1 MKYSKIF
8 LINFFIQIS
17 IILFVSIF
25 WTATYGTSDDWILDG
40 WLNSN
45 YTGQFEKESVF
56 VSAIF
61 SNSISYLYS
70 LQLSIAWYSIILISI
85 TLVALT
91 HWLTISTLENTIK
104 KRNILI
110 IINSSAA
117 VIFLLWSY
125 IGITF
130 TSTAIICAVV
140 GLYSLL
146 KSQIEINASKINI
159 NMGCTLLLAAYIIRP
174 ESLIGAIA
182 LFTPLIFL
190 IIKKN
195 KKTNF
200 QKLKNLMPVIII
212 FFVTV
217 IVNNYL
223 EENQST
229 ETKQFR
235 TWVYKVQL
243 FSDRPRLME
252 LANVLDKA
260 KWSANDYHM
269 FSDMIYFD
277 NLVFDEK
284 WLENGILATN
294 DYYQTPNLS
303 FETFKLILSKY
314 SYNISYLL
322 PTFIGAA
329 VLSLFLYRRKWDK
342 DQVFFVISTL
352 TVFAG
357 IHLFLGI
364 FMHNVPRVSLPLI
377 LGLLVI
383 LSSNWQELTTKLE
396 QIRFQYAFL
405 FLYFM
410 CLIFAING
418 MNESRKIIDQQID
431 QSIAT
436 SNLIDKNYSGE
447 VILVPGRQEFN
458 QMRNPYN
465 YVEKDPN
472 PNVMMIG
479 NWDTFSPQWDKRLL
493 NLNLDSKNLSK
504 DLLIKSNI
512 LWASQDFPEATVHI
526 LDFFSENNYGEYK
539 FNKIVTL
546 PNKATLRSLSK

>member
-8 LINFFIQIS
+8 LIDFFIQIS
-17 IILFVSIF
+17 VILFISIF

-70 LQLSIAWYSIILISI
+70 LQLSIAWYSIILMSI

-252 LANVLDKA
+252 LENVLDKA
-260 KWSANDYHM
+260 TWSANDYHM

-322 PTFIGAA
+322 PTFIGAV

-458 QMRNPYN
+458 QMRNPYY
-465 YVEKDPN
+465 YVGKDPN

-512 LWASQDFPEATVHI
+512 LWASKDFPETTVHI
-526 LDFFSENNYGEYK
+526 LDFFSENNYGEYE

-546 PNKATLRSLSK
+546 PNKATLRSISK

>member
-1 MKYSKIF
+1 
-8 LINFFIQIS
+8 LFI
-17 IILFVSIF
+17 SIF

-91 HWLTISTLENTIK
+91 HWLTISTLENIIK
-104 KRNILI
+104 KRYILI

-130 TSTAIICAVV
+130 TSTAIICAVA
-140 GLYSLL
+140 GLYSLI
-146 KSQIEINASKINI
+146 KSQIEINNSKLNI
-159 NMGCTLLLAAYIIRP
+159 LMGCTLLLAAYIIRP

-190 IIKKN
+190 IIKRN

-223 EENQST
+223 EENQSK
-229 ETKQFR
+229 EMKQFR

-252 LANVLDKA
+252 LENVLDKA

-322 PTFIGAA
+322 PTFIGA
-329 VLSLFLYRRKWDK
+329 VVVSLFLYRRKWDIY
-342 DQVFFVISTL
+342 QVIFVISTL
-352 TVFAG
+352 TVFVG
-357 IHLFLGI
+357 THLFLGI

-396 QIRFQYAFL
+396 QKRIQYAFL
-405 FLYFM
+405 FLYFT
-410 CLIFAING
+410 CLIFTLNS
-418 MNESRKIIDQQID
+418 MNESRSIIDQQID

-436 SNLIDKNYSGE
+436 SNSIDKNYSGE
-447 VILVPGRQEFN
+447 VILVLGRQEFN
-458 QMRNPYN
+458 QMRNPYH
-465 YVEKDPN
+465 YLKKDPN

-512 LWASQDFPEATVHI
+512 LWASQDFPQATVHI
-526 LDFFSENNYGEYK
+526 LDFFSENNYGEYE

-546 PNKATLRSLSK
+546 PNKATLRSISK

>member
-17 IILFVSIF
+17 VILFISIF

-70 LQLSIAWYSIILISI
+70 LQLSIAWYSIILMSI

-104 KRNILI
+104 KRYILI

-117 VIFLLWSY
+117 AIFLLWSY

-130 TSTAIICAVV
+130 TSTAIICAVA
-140 GLYSLL
+140 GLYSLI
-146 KSQIEINASKINI
+146 KSQIEINNSKLNI
-159 NMGCTLLLAAYIIRP
+159 LMGCTLLLAAYIIRP

-182 LFTPLIFL
+182 LFTTLIFL
-190 IIKKN
+190 IIKRN

-223 EENQST
+223 EENQSK
-229 ETKQFR
+229 EMKQFR

-252 LANVLDKA
+252 LENVLDKA

-322 PTFIGAA
+322 PTFIGA
-329 VLSLFLYRRKWDK
+329 VVVSLFLYRRKWDIY
-342 DQVFFVISTL
+342 QVIFVISTL
-352 TVFAG
+352 TVFVG
-357 IHLFLGI
+357 THLFLGI

-396 QIRFQYAFL
+396 QKRIQYAFL
-405 FLYFM
+405 FLYFT
-410 CLIFAING
+410 CLIFTLNS
-418 MNESRKIIDQQID
+418 MNESRSIIDLQID

-436 SNLIDKNYSGE
+436 SNSIDKNYSGE
-447 VILVPGRQEFN
+447 VILVLGRQEFN
-458 QMRNPYN
+458 QMRNPYH
-465 YVEKDPN
+465 YLKKDPN

-526 LDFFSENNYGEYK
+526 LDFFSENNYGEYE

-546 PNKATLRSLSK
+546 PNKATLRSISK

>member
-17 IILFVSIF
+17 VILFISIF

-70 LQLSIAWYSIILISI
+70 LQLSIAWYSIILMSI

-91 HWLTISTLENTIK
+91 HWLTISTLENIIK
-104 KRNILI
+104 KRYILI

-130 TSTAIICAVV
+130 TSTAIICAVA
-140 GLYSLL
+140 GLYSLI
-146 KSQIEINASKINI
+146 KSQIEINNSKLNI
-159 NMGCTLLLAAYIIRP
+159 LMGCTLLLAAYIIRP

-190 IIKKN
+190 IIKRN

-223 EENQST
+223 EENQSK
-229 ETKQFR
+229 EMKQFR

-252 LANVLDKA
+252 LENVLDKA

-322 PTFIGAA
+322 PTFIGAV
-329 VLSLFLYRRKWDK
+329 VLSLFLYRRKWDIY
-342 DQVFFVISTL
+342 QVIFVISTL
-352 TVFAG
+352 TVFVG
-357 IHLFLGI
+357 THLFLGI

-396 QIRFQYAFL
+396 QKRIQYAFL
-405 FLYFM
+405 FLYFT
-410 CLIFAING
+410 CLIFTLNS
-418 MNESRKIIDQQID
+418 MNESRSIIDQQID

-436 SNLIDKNYSGE
+436 SNSIDKNYSGE
-447 VILVPGRQEFN
+447 VILVLGRQEFN
-458 QMRNPYN
+458 QMRNPYH
-465 YVEKDPN
+465 YLKKDPN

-526 LDFFSENNYGEYK
+526 LDFFSENNYGEYE

-546 PNKATLRSLSK
+546 PNKATLRSISK

>member
-8 LINFFIQIS
+8 LIDFFIQIS
-17 IILFVSIF
+17 VILFISIF

-45 YTGQFEKESVF
+45 YTGEFEKESVF

-70 LQLSIAWYSIILISI
+70 LQLSIAWYSIILMSI

-223 EENQST
+223 EENQSK
-229 ETKQFR
+229 EMKQFR

-252 LANVLDKA
+252 LENVLDKA

-410 CLIFAING
+410 CLIFTING

-458 QMRNPYN
+458 QMRNPYY
-465 YVEKDPN
+465 YVGKDPN
-472 PNVMMIG
+472 PNVMLIG

>member
-8 LINFFIQIS
+8 LIDFFIQIS
-17 IILFVSIF
+17 VILFISIF

-45 YTGQFEKESVF
+45 YTGKFEKESVF

-70 LQLSIAWYSIILISI
+70 LQLSIAWYSIILMSI

-104 KRNILI
+104 KRYFLI
-110 IINSSAA
+110 IINSSVT

-140 GLYSLL
+140 GLYSLI

-159 NMGCTLLLAAYIIRP
+159 IMGCTLLLAAYIIRP

-223 EENQST
+223 EENQSK
-229 ETKQFR
+229 EMKQFR

-252 LANVLDKA
+252 LENVLDKA

-322 PTFIGAA
+322 PTFIGAV

-383 LSSNWQELTTKLE
+383 LSCNWQELTTKLE

-410 CLIFAING
+410 CLIFTING
-418 MNESRKIIDQQID
+418 MNESRNIIDQQID

-436 SNLIDKNYSGE
+436 SNSIDKNYSGE

-512 LWASQDFPEATVHI
+512 LWASQDIPEATVHI

>member
-1 MKYSKIF
+1 M
-8 LINFFIQIS
+8 
-17 IILFVSIF
+17 
-25 WTATYGTSDDWILDG
+25 
-40 WLNSN
+40 
-45 YTGQFEKESVF
+45 
-56 VSAIF
+56 
-61 SNSISYLYS
+61 
-70 LQLSIAWYSIILISI
+70 SI

-104 KRNILI
+104 KRYILI

-130 TSTAIICAVV
+130 TSTAIICAVA
-140 GLYSLL
+140 GLYSLI
-146 KSQIEINASKINI
+146 KSQIEINNSKLNI
-159 NMGCTLLLAAYIIRP
+159 LMGCTLLLAAYIIRP

-223 EENQST
+223 EENQSK
-229 ETKQFR
+229 EMKQFR

-252 LANVLDKA
+252 LGNVLDKA

-322 PTFIGAA
+322 PTFIGAV

-396 QIRFQYAFL
+396 PKRIQYAFL

-418 MNESRKIIDQQID
+418 MNESRNIIDQQID

-436 SNLIDKNYSGE
+436 SNSIDKYYSGQ

-458 QMRNPYN
+458 QMRNPYY
-465 YVEKDPN
+465 YVKKDPN

-479 NWDTFSPQWDKRLL
+479 NWDTFSPQWEKRLL
-493 NLNLDSKNLSK
+493 NLNLDSKNLSN

-512 LWASQDFPEATVHI
+512 LWASQDFPEATLHI
-526 LDFFSENNYGEYK
+526 LDFFSENNYGEYE
-539 FNKIVTL
+539 FNKIATL
-546 PNKATLRSLSK
+546 PNNATIRSLSK

>member
-17 IILFVSIF
+17 VILFISIF

-70 LQLSIAWYSIILISI
+70 LQLSIAWYSIILMSI

-104 KRNILI
+104 KRYILI

-130 TSTAIICAVV
+130 TSTAIICAVA
-140 GLYSLL
+140 GLYSLI
-146 KSQIEINASKINI
+146 KSQIEINNSKLNI
-159 NMGCTLLLAAYIIRP
+159 LMGCTLLLAAYIIRP

-223 EENQST
+223 EENQSK
-229 ETKQFR
+229 EMKQFR

-252 LANVLDKA
+252 LENVLDKA

-322 PTFIGAA
+322 PTFISA
-329 VLSLFLYRRKWDK
+329 VVVSLFLYRRKWDLY
-342 DQVFFVISTL
+342 QVFFVISTL
-352 TVFAG
+352 TVFVG
-357 IHLFLGI
+357 THLFLGI

-396 QIRFQYAFL
+396 QKRIQYAFL
-405 FLYFM
+405 FLYFT
-410 CLIFAING
+410 CLIFTLNS
-418 MNESRKIIDQQID
+418 MNESRSIIDQQID

-436 SNLIDKNYSGE
+436 SNSIDKNYSGE
-447 VILVPGRQEFN
+447 VILVLGRQEFN
-458 QMRNPYN
+458 QMRNPYH
-465 YVEKDPN
+465 YLKKDPN
-472 PNVMMIG
+472 PNVIMIG

-526 LDFFSENNYGEYK
+526 LDFFSENNYGEYE

-546 PNKATLRSLSK
+546 PNKATLRSISK

>member
-8 LINFFIQIS
+8 LIDFFIQIS
-17 IILFVSIF
+17 VILFISIF

-91 HWLTISTLENTIK
+91 HWLTISKLENTIK

-140 GLYSLL
+140 GLYSLI

-159 NMGCTLLLAAYIIRP
+159 IMGCTLLLAAYIIRP

-223 EENQST
+223 EENQSK
-229 ETKQFR
+229 EMKQFR

-252 LANVLDKA
+252 LENVLDKA

-322 PTFIGAA
+322 PTFIGAV

>member
-1 MKYSKIF
+1 M
-8 LINFFIQIS
+8 
-17 IILFVSIF
+17 FVSIF

-45 YTGQFEKESVF
+45 YTGEFEKESVF

-70 LQLSIAWYSIILISI
+70 LQLSIAWYSIILMSI

-104 KRNILI
+104 KRYFLI
-110 IINSSAA
+110 IINSSVT

-140 GLYSLL
+140 GLYSLI

-159 NMGCTLLLAAYIIRP
+159 IMGCTLLLAAYIIRP

-223 EENQST
+223 EENQSK
-229 ETKQFR
+229 EMKQFR

-252 LANVLDKA
+252 LENVLDKA

-269 FSDMIYFD
+269 FSDMLYFD

-322 PTFIGAA
+322 PTFIGAV

-383 LSSNWQELTTKLE
+383 LSCNWQELTTKLE
-396 QIRFQYAFL
+396 QKRFQYAFL

-418 MNESRKIIDQQID
+418 MNESRNIIDQQID

-436 SNLIDKNYSGE
+436 SNSIDKNYSGE

>member
-45 YTGQFEKESVF
+45 YTGEFEKESVF

-70 LQLSIAWYSIILISI
+70 LQLSIAWYSIILMSI

-104 KRNILI
+104 KRYFLI
-110 IINSSAA
+110 IINSSVT

-140 GLYSLL
+140 GLYSLI

-159 NMGCTLLLAAYIIRP
+159 IMGCTLLLAAYIIRP

-223 EENQST
+223 EENQSK
-229 ETKQFR
+229 EMKQFR

-252 LANVLDKA
+252 LENVLDKA

-322 PTFIGAA
+322 PTFIGAV

>member
-383 LSSNWQELTTKLE
+383 LSCNWQELTTKLE
-396 QIRFQYAFL
+396 QKRFQYAFL

>member
-45 YTGQFEKESVF
+45 YTGEFEKESVF

-70 LQLSIAWYSIILISI
+70 LQLSIAWYSIILMSI

-104 KRNILI
+104 KRYFLI
-110 IINSSAA
+110 IINSSVT

-140 GLYSLL
+140 GLYSLI

-223 EENQST
+223 EENQSK
-229 ETKQFR
+229 EMKQFR

-252 LANVLDKA
+252 LENVLDKA

-322 PTFIGAA
+322 PTFIGAV

-383 LSSNWQELTTKLE
+383 LSCNWQELTTKLE

-418 MNESRKIIDQQID
+418 MNESRNIIDQQID

-436 SNLIDKNYSGE
+436 SNSIDKNYSGE

>member
-8 LINFFIQIS
+8 LIDFFIQIS
-17 IILFVSIF
+17 VILFISIF

-70 LQLSIAWYSIILISI
+70 LQLSIAWYSIILMSI

-104 KRNILI
+104 KRYFLI
-110 IINSSAA
+110 IINSSVT

-140 GLYSLL
+140 GLYSLI

-159 NMGCTLLLAAYIIRP
+159 IMGCTLLLAAYIIRP

-223 EENQST
+223 EENQSK
-229 ETKQFR
+229 EMKQFR

-252 LANVLDKA
+252 LENVLDKA